1 EEIDHRSYERQGLEK
16 APGLHL
22 GKATCAMEK
31 RGMETE
37 RGEQNRLINSLN
49 LEIQVSRTQLA
60 LRTVQEA
67 QRKRELSDAAR
78 RAAEALNLT
87 IPAANA
93 SADTLREF

>member
-1 EEIDHRSYERQGLEK
+1 
-16 APGLHL
+16 
-22 GKATCAMEK
+22 MEK

-78 RAAEALNLT
+78 RAAEA
-87 IPAANA
+87 P
-93 SADTLREF
+93 